1 MRLGLIQTRGLGD
14 IVIAAPIAQYYV
26 DQGHEVYW
34 PVDHFFYPSVK
45 AAFPEIGFLQLEPE
59 LSQGAGR
66 NYFLDRPLEILRT
79 LACDPIVPLYS
90 YLSGLPVTN
99 SALARSLKFDEY
111 KYAVCNV
118 PFSFKWKLKIKRNM
132 QRENSL
138 FESLHVS
145 EPFVLAHNRGSNVL
159 VELPLQEQ
167 TRKTRV
173 VYIDERTNNP
183 FDWLMTIELAS
194 EVHFIDSVFANI
206 VEQLKLNNSAFL
218 YLRSQ
223 VGFTPVFQHLHVTK
237 YELV

>member
-1 MRLGLIQTRGLGD
+1 
-14 IVIAAPIAQYYV
+14 
-26 DQGHEVYW
+26 
-34 PVDHFFYPSVK
+34 
-45 AAFPEIGFLQLEPE
+45 
-59 LSQGAGR
+59 
-66 NYFLDRPLEILRT
+66 
-79 LACDPIVPLYS
+79 
-90 YLSGLPVTN
+90 
-99 SALARSLKFDEY
+99 
-111 KYAVCNV
+111 
-118 PFSFKWKLKIKRNM
+118 M